1 VLHSD
6 RVCRTFFEPERP
18 RFPSRCSHPV
28 IGVTSRVNR
37 RRAFSGGFPRNRPPC
52 RGSARSGSTPVTRA
66 NSQGHSG
73 GSGYCGWSRRRRVL
87 PAKPVS
93 ALCWWWSDRAADRP
107 CCGRSRVAWP
117 PRPGRPGGLRAA
129 HAQDHQ
135 ADATLGQVHL
145 DRQQLS
151 RRPRQ
156 PIGLRHHQHV
166 ASPQASQALR
176 VLAAHSVRRNRTSAP
191 APDGRLGGDAVRR
204 LADHAAH
211 RVASVIEAV
220 RADQGADVSL
230 QGLARA
236 LTELGVATPR
246 GGAWTA
252 TAVRRVLA
260 RV

>member
-66 NSQGHSG
+66 NSQGRSG

-129 HAQDHQ
+129 Q

-151 RRPRQ
+151 RRASAGGGARPVELRDVVRHGGDPLRQ
-156 PIGLRHHQHV
+156 LHSPDAEACQFLLRRIAAKRRQLCVIKFFRGGLWRNLMSRRLF
-166 ASPQASQALR
+166 AK
-176 VLAAHSVRRNRTSAP
+176 VLAKE
-191 APDGRLGGDAVRR
+191 GGFARDFC
-204 LADHAAH
+204 
-211 RVASVIEAV
+211 EA
-220 RADQGADVSL
+220 
-230 QGLARA
+230 
-236 LTELGVATPR
+236 
-246 GGAWTA
+246 
-252 TAVRRVLA
+252 
-260 RV
+260 